1 MALRPTGKVP
11 KDLETL
17 FRSGRIGD
25 LNDGALLERFL
36 TAHDEAAFE
45 SLVGRHGPMVLR
57 VCLATLAD
65 PTDVDDAFQAVK
77 ALALAALARGQAK
90 AGDLPAANASLRDA
104 HARAQAIR
112 APRGLDRR
120 QSRRECLPRSS

>member
-1 MALRPTGKVP
+1 MAIRPTGKVP

-36 TAHDEAAFE
+36 TAHDEAAFK

-77 ALALAALARGQAK
+77 ALTLAALAGPGEGRRS
-90 AGDLPAANASLRDA
+90 AGRKRHP
-104 HARAQAIR
+104 
-112 APRGLDRR
+112 PRGPRPCPGHSAPAQGLDGR